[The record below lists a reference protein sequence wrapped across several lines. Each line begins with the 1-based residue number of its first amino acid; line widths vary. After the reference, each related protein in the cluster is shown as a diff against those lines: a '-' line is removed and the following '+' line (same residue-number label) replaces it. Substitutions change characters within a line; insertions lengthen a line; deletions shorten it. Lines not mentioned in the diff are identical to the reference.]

1 MIFVTILLV
10 SFELKKNAHLPTS
23 EFGDQNIKPIFFLIK
38 NKTQININI
47 NNIHINDNRHLLWA
61 INSYTFNVQIYHI
74 SSFKKI
80 KMSDLQINHTII

>member
-23 EFGDQNIKPIFFLIK
+23 EFGDQNIEPIFFLIK

-47 NNIHINDNRHLLWA
+47 NNIHINDNRHLL
-61 INSYTFNVQIYHI
+61 
-74 SSFKKI
+74 
-80 KMSDLQINHTII
+80 